1 MLRVGRVARRATGL
15 LFDRLPFFRKVKG
28 VRRKSGRGKTDED
41 SGKKGRRRGIAA
53 ALEEEDA
60 ENARGSALGWESEV
74 GVRVGVRNR
83 AGEAIGKPVANL
95 RGRWTSANILAEK
108 RLKRPALRFS
118 ANRSADRFSSILAA
132 DHRERKRKIN
142 GKSNYSLGERKS
154 IGKPAN
160 AKATRARRKTP
171 RRGRGSRVGNSIP
184 NLVGRSRRRSIRL
197 FVLSARAAA

>member
-1 MLRVGRVARRATGL
+1 M
-15 LFDRLPFFRKVKG
+15 
-28 VRRKSGRGKTDED
+28 
-41 SGKKGRRRGIAA
+41 
-53 ALEEEDA
+53 
-60 ENARGSALGWESEV
+60 
-74 GVRVGVRNR
+74 RVGVRNR

-160 AKATRARRKTP
+160 AKATARTKKNATTRPSSIQFETETIIED
-171 RRGRGSRVGNSIP
+171 RGSETRSLISLEDLDADRFVSSPIP
-184 NLVGRSRRRSIRL
+184 PGQQRL
-197 FVLSARAAA
+197 SKA